1 MFRSWSRKG
10 NGIRPHVRQLAE
22 MLRDKRHRRR
32 RKRSRW
38 YHHARQ
44 RRKIFQ
50 RSRHSQRRDTEKA
63 KIHESLIEA
72 DAWINVPILKNH
84 GGAKLSCAMK
94 NMMGIVWDRRFFHQ
108 NDLQQCIADI
118 CTWKK
123 KPVLNIVDAYRMM
136 HQNGPQGKSAADVAT
151 LKSMIVSP
159 NIVAVD
165 TAALA
170 LFNQVKKLD
179 MAAVG
184 HLSKGEALKLGSTD
198 LKK

>member
-1 MFRSWSRKG
+1 MRNEEYDGDRLGPPLLPPERLAAMYRRYLYLEEETGSEHRGCLPHDASERS
-10 NGIRPHVRQLAE
+10 
-22 MLRDKRHRRR
+22 
-32 RKRSRW
+32 
-38 YHHARQ
+38 AR
-44 RRKIFQ
+44 
-50 RSRHSQRRDTEKA
+50 
-63 KIHESLIEA
+63 
-72 DAWINVPILKNH
+72 
-84 GGAKLSCAMK
+84 
-94 NMMGIVWDRRFFHQ
+94 
-108 NDLQQCIADI
+108 
-118 CTWKK
+118 
-123 KPVLNIVDAYRMM
+123 
-136 HQNGPQGKSAADVAT
+136 KSAADVAT